1 MENRGRRFILWSGLA
16 AMVSLLAMPAHAAT
30 YSAPMDSSTW
40 RLEASVFEC
49 RLSHSIPAYG
59 EAVFSH
65 RAGERVSF
73 YLDSWHR
80 PMRQGKAELTS
91 EPPPWRI
98 GAVVREMGAVTVSAG
113 RKPVSLKGSLPSS
126 MLAQLYGG
134 MQPTLHRLSWY
145 DSKQPVAVELSP
157 VNFQPVYQQYV
168 GCLSQLLPVNFDQ
181 IQRTIVLF
189 DSGKTQ
195 LRNEA
200 LQTLTDIVTYVK
212 ADPSVSTIFID
223 GHTDNRGRR
232 LANRELSKE
241 RAEVVREYLQKRGL
255 PTDMILL
262 RFHGERYPVVDNTS
276 SSNRARNRR
285 VTIRLEKEESFD
297 S

>member
-1 MENRGRRFILWSGLA
+1 MLA
-16 AMVSLLAMPAHAAT
+16 LLVSSAHAMT
-30 YSAPMDSSTW
+30 YRAPIDNSIW

-49 RLSHSIPAYG
+49 RLSHAIPSYG

-80 PMRQGKAELTS
+80 PMRQGKAEMTAQ
-91 EPPPWRI
+91 PPSWRI
-98 GAVVREMGAVTVSAG
+98 GSPVREMGAVKVVSG
-113 RKPVSLKGSLPSS
+113 RQPVAIKGSLPSS

-134 MQPTLHRLSWY
+134 MQPTIHRLAWY
-145 DSKQPVAVELSP
+145 DSKQPVNVELSP
-157 VNFQPVYQQYV
+157 VNFQVVYQQYV
-168 GCLSQLLPVNFDQ
+168 SCLSQLLPVNFDQ
-181 IQRTIVLF
+181 IQRSFVLF
-189 DSGKTQ
+189 DTGKTQ
-195 LRNEA
+195 LRQEA
-200 LQTLTDIVTYVK
+200 LQKLGNIITYVK

-241 RAEVVREYLQKRGL
+241 RAEVVRDYLQKRGL

-262 RFHGERYPVVDNTS
+262 RFHGERYPVVSNNTAA
-276 SSNRARNRR
+276 NRARNRR
-285 VTIRLEKEESFD
+285 VTIRLEKEENFD
-297 S
+297 T

>member
-1 MENRGRRFILWSGLA
+1 MSRHVRFSHWLG
-16 AMVSLLAMPAHAAT
+16 VLAMLALTGMPAYAVT
-30 YSAPMDSSTW
+30 FSAPMDNSVW

-49 RLSHSIPAYG
+49 RLSHAIPNYG

-80 PMRQGKAELTS
+80 PMRKGRAEMTS

-98 GAVVREMGAVTVSAG
+98 GAAVQELGSV
-113 RKPVSLKGSLPSS
+113 PVSGGRQAVALQGPLPSS

-134 MQPTLHRLSWY
+134 MQPTLHRLAWY

-181 IQRTIVLF
+181 IQRSTVLF
-189 DSGKTQ
+189 DTGKSQ
-195 LRNEA
+195 LRDDA
-200 LQTLTDIVTYVK
+200 LETLTNIVIYVK
-212 ADPSVSTIFID
+212 ADPTVSTIYID

-241 RAEVVREYLQKRGL
+241 RAEAVRDYLQKRGL

-262 RFHGERYPVVDNTS
+262 RFHGERYPVASNSTAT
-276 SSNRARNRR
+276 NRARNRR
-285 VTIRLEKEESFD
+285 VTIRLDKEESFD